1 MRDGNARERGSR
13 DSRRDAGHDFVRDAG
28 RLERERFFAAAAE
41 HERIA
46 ALQAHDALGRDAPR
60 GSSGAWMRFLRDRV
74 PAGAFADI
82 EAMRASR
89 NREHS
94 SGDKRVV
101 EHQVGAAEPND
112 RAPRQERR
120 IAWTGTDER
129 NKS

>member
-1 MRDGNARERGSR
+1 MCDRNARERWSR
-13 DSRRDAGHDFVRDAG
+13 DSSRDAGNDFVRDA
-28 RLERERFFAAAAE
+28 RSLERKRFFPAATE

-46 ALQAHDALGRDAPR
+46 RLQAHDAPATTR
-60 GSSGAWMRFLRDRV
+60 GSNEERVDRFLRERV
-74 PAGAFADI
+74 PSGPFADI

-89 NREHS
+89 NREHFIR
-94 SGDKRVV
+94 DKRVV